1 MPEEFREPSGKSYIH
16 VTLETAGQ
24 KFTSSLGPLT
34 DEEGWNVW
42 RNYLADMR
50 RARAY
55 PVLKRL
61 KNR

>member
-1 MPEEFREPSGKSYIH
+1 MGEEFREPDGRAFIH

-24 KFTSSLGPLT
+24 KFTSSLGPLSE
-34 DEEGWNVW
+34 EEGWNVF

-50 RARAY
+50 RMRAF

-61 KNR
+61 SDR